1 MAGTAL
7 LLASA
12 VPESFA
18 SQFRFGEATAVQDQV
33 KADRLAPPVAAK
45 ARATVSSVEV
55 IGLSDARVVLRD
67 RNGEI
72 LFRSDPVTNTTLVA
86 KDSELPVI
94 TLKETATSSVVR
106 QPVSSDGHEHDATP
120 SEDRRQA
127 TPGCEGPVSPL
138 VKQAQGRGPGLCVVQ
153 LETPAP
159 SDTPSDTKAF
169 RRS

>member
-1 MAGTAL
+1 MFGTPATLIGMAGAAL

-18 SQFRFGEATAVQDQV
+18 SQWRFGDATVLPDQV

-45 ARATVSSVEV
+45 VRTTVSSVEV
-55 IGLSDARVVLRD
+55 IGLSNASVVLRD
-67 RNGEI
+67 RNGDI

-94 TLKETATSSVVR
+94 TMKETATSPVVR
-106 QPVSSDGHEHDATP
+106 QPVSSDGQEHDATP
-120 SEDRRQA
+120 SEDRRKA
-127 TPGCEGPVSPL
+127 MPGCEGPVSPL

-153 LETPAP
+153 LETPGL
-159 SDTPSDTKAF
+159 S
-169 RRS
+169 